1 MQVYAANRPLMTM
14 IQLKQICV
22 TVMVITAMAGA
33 VYAEKPRIGTVDMQE
48 IFRKYYRTNEA
59 QERFNMEYANIQK
72 VVNERIDVSGELNL
86 MMKKLKS
93 EILSGELTGE
103 LKNKKVLEYKI
114 LSQKHKSVI
123 NEMEQFQDEEKSKV
137 VKLKKARMI
146 GILREIRQKVSE
158 FSEREGYD
166 FVFDK
171 SGKNTNQVSF
181 FIYLKD
187 AEDITSAVLKELNQL
202 APDASVK

>member
-33 VYAEKPRIGTVDMQE
+33 VSAEKPRIGTVDMQE

-114 LSQKHKSVI
+114 LSQKHKSII

>member
-33 VYAEKPRIGTVDMQE
+33 VSAEKPRIGTVDMQE

>member
-103 LKNKKVLEYKI
+103 LKNKKVVEYKI
-114 LSQKHKSVI
+114 LSQKHKSII

>member
-1 MQVYAANRPLMTM
+1 
-14 IQLKQICV
+14 
-22 TVMVITAMAGA
+22 MVITAMAGA
-33 VYAEKPRIGTVDMQE
+33 VSAEKPRIGTVDMQE

-114 LSQKHKSVI
+114 LSQKHKSII